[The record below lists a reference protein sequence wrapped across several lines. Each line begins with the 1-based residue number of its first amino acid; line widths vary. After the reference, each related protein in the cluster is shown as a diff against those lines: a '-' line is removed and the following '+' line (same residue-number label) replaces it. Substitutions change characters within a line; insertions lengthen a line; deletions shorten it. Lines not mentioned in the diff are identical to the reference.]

1 MNIDVGEILA
11 VFDDLDGTLHA
22 FEDLASDI
30 VVVVVICRYEAQ
42 QPVVIGFFDES
53 QGSGLDHIDR
63 AVVTVVATGTNIVLL
78 KYVHTPLILTWV
90 CVYAVAIN
98 LSYVL
103 NSVVT
108 FQSSLSFQRMGIY
121 YGIYLSSMGIGVAL
135 LKLYR
140 AVLTWENWILPL
152 LVLPIT
158 ALWNFSL
165 SSVF

>member
-1 MNIDVGEILA
+1 LKARVGSPIWARLKRLPHFSA
-11 VFDDLDGTLHA
+11 VG
-22 FEDLASDI
+22 
-30 VVVVVICRYEAQ
+30 
-42 QPVVIGFFDES
+42 
-53 QGSGLDHIDR
+53 

-78 KYVHTPLILTWV
+78 KYVHTPLVLTWV
-90 CVYAVAIN
+90 CVYAIAIN

-103 NSVVT
+103 NSVFT
-108 FQSSLSFQRMGIY
+108 FQSALSLERMAIY

-135 LKLYR
+135 LKFYR

-165 SSVF
+165 SSVFLKRRED